1 MDSMKGKPKVV
12 RVTRTEFE
20 LDDGRVYEHPSTLDY
35 DPTIDDFQRTY
46 SKLPQEEGAGD
57 VQMKCRIF
65 VLHKEVNQG
74 KVARLEALHAE

>member
-46 SKLPQEEGAGD
+46 SNWKDVIEQHLEEAYRQTD
-57 VQMKCRIF
+57 R
-65 VLHKEVNQG
+65 
-74 KVARLEALHAE
+74 AE